1 VTQIS
6 LDPPV
11 QDGGHVVDLSIFS
24 SGGRDAMLSPPWQRQ
39 KPLWDALSENHYDA
53 LLLVPPPSSVPP
65 PSGHRSYGVLSN
77 SKIEVC
83 VKISGVVVGH
93 KKVVNLSR

>member
-1 VTQIS
+1 
-6 LDPPV
+6 
-11 QDGGHVVDLSIFS
+11 VVDLSIFS

-39 KPLWDALSENHYDA
+39 KPPWDALSENHYDA
-53 LLLVPPPSSVPP
+53 MLLVPPPISVP

-83 VKISGVVVGH
+83 VKISGVVVGRM
-93 KKVVNLSR
+93 KVVNLSR